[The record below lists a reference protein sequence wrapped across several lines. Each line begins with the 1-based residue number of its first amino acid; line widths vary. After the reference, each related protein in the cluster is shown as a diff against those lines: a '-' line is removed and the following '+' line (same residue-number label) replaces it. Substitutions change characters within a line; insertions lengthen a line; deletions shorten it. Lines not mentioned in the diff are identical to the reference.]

1 MEVGQLVGRTDE
13 LALLE
18 GALAEALAG
27 TAAVVEVAGDPGL
40 GKSRLLAEIGR
51 RAEERGCLVLL
62 GRASELESDLPYGIF
77 VDALDEYLLT
87 LDRDWLTGVD
97 RDCGGELARIFAS
110 VPSRDAAGSAVLD
123 ERYRAHRA
131 VSVLLGAL
139 AGEHPLVLLLD
150 DLHWADPASV
160 DLVAALLRR
169 PPHAPVLVVLALR
182 TRQAPPRLGT
192 ALDHSLRSGQL
203 TRIELRPLR
212 ETDVDALLGGDVD
225 RAHARSVYAES
236 GGNPF
241 YLEQLIRATSQTR
254 RSAVSSV
261 DEPLLVDGA
270 ELPRGVAIALAEEL
284 AGLSAGARRLLDAAA
299 VVGDPFE
306 LELAATTAD
315 VAESEALGALD
326 ELLTAALLH
335 PTDAPRRFRFR
346 HPILRRAVYDA
357 TGRGWRLDAHRR
369 AAHALA
375 VRGAPPAARAHHVAQ
390 SAPFGDR
397 EAIALLREAAD
408 ASAQRAPASA
418 ARWYRIALDLLPA
431 GDGHRDERIDLLDR
445 LAGVLAGV
453 GRFSDSHAVLEELLT
468 LVPSATPERTRVIV
482 ACAAVE
488 HHLGRH
494 EDAHRRLVT
503 ALEHVPDQDS
513 PEAASLML
521 DLGMDAFYLRQYA
534 QMREWGAR
542 AYGLARPAGRPLQ
555 AAAAAMVAV
564 ASAFTGRIADARA
577 SRDEAASIVDD
588 LADEELALRL
598 DAVANLGN
606 AETYLERFE
615 DAIAHLDR
623 GLAVGRAAGQGQ
635 LFPLL
640 MQRKGF
646 ALSFLGRVPEA
657 VEVLEQAVEAARLSE
672 SPQSIAWALLNRSW
686 AAIMAGDL
694 ETALAAAEE
703 SVELGRQQDDNPVL
717 TWSACALGSALV
729 DAGEAARCLETLV
742 PAGGGP
748 DLPRIPGVLRCVFQE
763 RVTQAALAVGDTT
776 GAAAVAA
783 AAESLAA
790 ELGLDLAQAMAG
802 RARAAVALASGDGRT
817 AAAAALDSVGAAE
830 RIGARIEAA
839 RSRTVAGRALV
850 VEGDRGGAEALLV
863 RAAAE
868 LDACGAARYREE
880 ADRELRRLGH
890 RGQRRRPAAPATP
903 SDGLAGLTGR
913 ELEIAR
919 LVVDRRTNAEIAAEL
934 FLSQKTV
941 ESHLRNAFRKLG
953 VGSRVELA
961 RAVERAD
968 RAASE
973 GRA

>member
-1 MEVGQLVGRTDE
+1 MQVRAGR
-13 LALLE
+13 A
-18 GALAEALAG
+18 GALG
-27 TAAVVEVAGDPGL
+27 
-40 GKSRLLAEIGR
+40 
-51 RAEERGCLVLL
+51 
-62 GRASELESDLPYGIF
+62 
-77 VDALDEYLLT
+77 
-87 LDRDWLTGVD
+87 
-97 RDCGGELARIFAS
+97 
-110 VPSRDAAGSAVLD
+110 
-123 ERYRAHRA
+123 
-131 VSVLLGAL
+131 
-139 AGEHPLVLLLD
+139 
-150 DLHWADPASV
+150 
-160 DLVAALLRR
+160 
-169 PPHAPVLVVLALR
+169 
-182 TRQAPPRLGT
+182 
-192 ALDHSLRSGQL
+192 
-203 TRIELRPLR
+203 
-212 ETDVDALLGGDVD
+212 
-225 RAHARSVYAES
+225 
-236 GGNPF
+236 
-241 YLEQLIRATSQTR
+241 
-254 RSAVSSV
+254 V

-284 AGLSAGARRLLDAAA
+284 ARLSTSARSLLDAAA

-315 VAESEALGALD
+315 VGELEALDALD
-326 ELLTAALLH
+326 DLLTAALLH

-369 AAHALA
+369 AAEALA
-375 VRGAPPAARAHHVAQ
+375 DRGVPSAARAHHVAQ

-408 ASAQRAPASA
+408 SSAQRAPASA
-418 ARWYRIALDLLPA
+418 ARWYRIAVDLLPA
-431 GDGHRDERIDLLDR
+431 DYDHRDERIDLLER

-453 GRFSDSHAVLEELLT
+453 GRFAESHAVLEELLV
-468 LVPSATPERTRVIV
+468 LVPPEAPQHAKAVV

-494 EDAHRRLVT
+494 EEAHRRLVT
-503 ALEHVPDQDS
+503 ALEHVPDQGS
-513 PEAASLML
+513 SEAASLML
-521 DLGMDAFYLRQYA
+521 DLGMDAFYLREYA
-534 QMREWGAR
+534 QMREWGSR
-542 AYGLARPAGRPLQ
+542 AHGLARPDRPLQ

-564 ASAFTGRIADARA
+564 AAAFTGRIEEARA
-577 SRDEAASIVDD
+577 FRAEAASLVDD
-588 LADEELALRL
+588 LADQELALRL

-686 AAIMAGDL
+686 TAIMAGDL

-703 SVELGRQQDDNPVL
+703 SVELGRRQDDNPVL

-729 DAGEAARCLETLV
+729 DAGEPARCLETLV

-763 RVTQAALAVGDTT
+763 RVTQASLAVGDMP
-776 GAAAVAA
+776 GAAEVAA
-783 AAESLAA
+783 AAESLAS
-790 ELGLDLAQAMAG
+790 ELGLDLARTMAG
-802 RARAAVALASGDGRT
+802 RARAAVALASGDCP
-817 AAAAALDSVGAAE
+817 AAATAALDAVDAAE

-839 RSRTVAGRALV
+839 RSRILAGRALV
-850 VEGDRGGAEALLV
+850 AKGDRDRAETLFV
-863 RAAAE
+863 TAAAE
-868 LDACGAARYREE
+868 LDACGAVRYREE
-880 ADRELRRLGH
+880 ADLELRRLGH
-890 RGQRRRPAAPATP
+890 RGHRRREAAPAPT
-903 SDGLAGLTGR
+903 DGLAGLTQR
-913 ELEIAR
+913 ELEVAR
-919 LVVDRRTNAEIAAEL
+919 LVVERKTNPEIAAEL

-941 ESHLRNAFRKLG
+941 ETHLRNAFRKLD
-953 VGSRVELA
+953 VTSRVELA

-968 RAASE
+968 RES
-973 GRA
+973 

>member
-1 MEVGQLVGRTDE
+1 MAASVGQLVGRTDE
-13 LALLE
+13 VALLE

-27 TAAVVEVAGDPGL
+27 QAAVVEVAGDPGL
-40 GKSRLLAEIGR
+40 GKSRLLTEIGR

-87 LDRDWLTGVD
+87 LDRDWLAELD
-97 RDCGGELARIFAS
+97 REYAGELAQTFAS
-110 VPSRDAAGSAVLD
+110 VPRSDGAASTVLD

-131 VSVLLGAL
+131 VRALLGAL

-160 DLVAALLRR
+160 DLVASLLRR

-182 TRQAPPRLGT
+182 TRQAPPRLAT
-192 ALDHSLRSGQL
+192 ALDHSLRAGQL

-212 ETDVDALLGGDVD
+212 ETDVDALLGPDVD
-225 RAHARSVYAES
+225 RARARSVYAES

-241 YLEQLIRATSQTR
+241 YLEQLVRAASQSR
-254 RSAVSSV
+254 QSVAPGV
-261 DEPLLVDGA
+261 DEALFVDGA
-270 ELPRGVAIALAEEL
+270 ELPRGVAIALGEEL
-284 AGLSAGARRLLDAAA
+284 AGVSAAARRLLDAAS

-306 LELAATTAD
+306 LELAATTGD
-315 VAESEALGALD
+315 LVEPDALD
-326 ELLTAALLH
+326 ALDDLLTAALLH

-346 HPILRRAVYDA
+346 HPIVRRAVYDA

-369 AAHALA
+369 VAEALA
-375 VRGAPPAARAHHVAQ
+375 VRGASAAARAHHVAQ
-390 SAPFGDR
+390 SARFGDR

-408 ASAQRAPASA
+408 SSAQRAPASA

-431 GDGHRDERIDLLDR
+431 GDDHQQERIDLLEG

-453 GRFSDSHAVLEELLT
+453 GRFAESHTVLEELLA
-468 LVPSATPERTRVIV
+468 LVPPAAPRRARVIV

-494 EDAHRRLVT
+494 EEAHRRLVA
-503 ALEHVPDQDS
+503 ALEHVPDQES

-542 AYGLARPAGRPLQ
+542 AHGLTHLAGRPLQ

-564 ASAFTGRIADARA
+564 ASAFTGRIEDARTF
-577 SRDEAASIVDD
+577 RDEAASIVDD
-588 LADEELALRL
+588 LADEELARRL

-657 VEVLEQAVEAARLSE
+657 VEVLEHAVEAARLSE

-717 TWSACALGSALV
+717 TWSACALASALV

-763 RVTQAALAVGDTT
+763 RVAQASLAVGDTA
-776 GAAAVAA
+776 GAAAVAE

-790 ELGLDLAQAMAG
+790 ELGLDLARTMAG

-817 AAAAALDSVGAAE
+817 AAAAALDSVDAAE

-839 RSRTVAGRALV
+839 RSRILAGRALV
-850 VEGDRGGAEALLV
+850 VEGDRDRAETLFV
-863 RAAAE
+863 TAAAE
-868 LDACGAARYREE
+868 LDACGAVRYREE
-880 ADRELRRLGH
+880 ADLELRRLGRRYH
-890 RGQRRRPAAPATP
+890 RRREAARAPT
-903 SDGLAGLTGR
+903 DGMAGLTQR
-913 ELEIAR
+913 ELEVAR
-919 LVVDRRTNAEIAAEL
+919 LVVERKTNPEIAAEL

-941 ESHLRNAFRKLG
+941 ETHLRNAFRKLG
-953 VGSRVELA
+953 VTSRVELA

-968 RAASE
+968 RES
-973 GRA
+973 

>member
-1 MEVGQLVGRTDE
+1 MEVGQLVGRTEE

-18 GALAEALAG
+18 GALAETSAG
-27 TAAVVEVAGDPGL
+27 AASMVEVAGDPGL
-40 GKSRLLAEIGR
+40 GKSRLLTEIGR

-87 LDRDWLTGVD
+87 LERGWLTELDRDSD
-97 RDCGGELARIFAS
+97 GELARMFAS
-110 VPSRDAAGSAVLD
+110 VPRGDTGSSTVLD

-131 VSVLLGAL
+131 VRTLLGAL
-139 AGEHPLVLLLD
+139 AAERPLALLLD

-169 PPHAPVLVVLALR
+169 PPSASVLVVLALR
-182 TRQAPPRLGT
+182 ARQASPRLAT
-192 ALDHSLRSGQL
+192 ALDHSFRTGQL
-203 TRIELRPLR
+203 TRVELRPLR
-212 ETDVDALLGGDVD
+212 EADVDALLGPGVG
-225 RAHARSVYAES
+225 RARARAVYAES

-241 YLEQLIRATSQTR
+241 YLEQLVRATGQSRQ
-254 RSAVSSV
+254 SVAPGV

-270 ELPRGVAIALAEEL
+270 ELPRGVAVALGEEL
-284 AGLSAGARRLLDAAA
+284 AGVSAAARRLLDAAS

-306 LELAATTAD
+306 LELAATTGD
-315 VAESEALGALD
+315 LAEPDALD
-326 ELLTAALLH
+326 ALDDLLTAALLH

-346 HPILRRAVYDA
+346 HPIVRRAVYDA

-369 AAHALA
+369 VAEALA
-375 VRGAPPAARAHHVAQ
+375 VRGASAAARAHHVAQ
-390 SAPFGDR
+390 SARFGDR

-408 ASAQRAPASA
+408 SSAQRAPASA
-418 ARWYRIALDLLPA
+418 ARWYRIALDLLPV
-431 GDGHRDERIDLLDR
+431 GDDHQEERIDLLEG

-453 GRFSDSHAVLEELLT
+453 GRFAESHAVLEELLA
-468 LVPSATPERTRVIV
+468 LVPPAAPRRARVIV

-494 EDAHRRLVT
+494 EEAHRRLVT
-503 ALEHVPDQDS
+503 ALEHVVDQES

-534 QMREWGAR
+534 QMREWGVR
-542 AYGLARPAGRPLQ
+542 AHELAQVAGRPLQ

-564 ASAFTGRIADARA
+564 ASAFTGRIGEARTF
-577 SRDEAASIVDD
+577 RDEAASVVDS
-588 LADEELALRL
+588 LADDELALRL

-606 AETYLERFE
+606 AETYLDRFE
-615 DAIAHLDR
+615 DAIAHLER
-623 GLAVGRAAGQGQ
+623 GLTVGRAAGQGQ

-640 MQRKGF
+640 MQRTGF
-646 ALSFLGRVPEA
+646 ALSLLGRVDDA

-672 SPQSIAWALLNRSW
+672 SPQSISWALLNRSW

-694 ETALAAAEE
+694 ETALAAAQE

-729 DAGEAARCLETLV
+729 DAGEPARCLDTLV
-742 PAGGGP
+742 TAGGGP

-763 RVTQAALAVGDTT
+763 RVTQAMLALGNVDEAVH
-776 GAAAVAA
+776 VAG
-783 AAESLAA
+783 AAESLADD
-790 ELGLDLAQAMAG
+790 LGLDLARTTAM
-802 RARAAVALASGDGRT
+802 RARAAVALASGDSEG
-817 AAAAALDSVGAAE
+817 AAAAALGAAE
-830 RIGARIEAA
+830 AADRIGARIEGA
-839 RSRTVAGRALV
+839 RSRALAGRARSAV
-850 VEGDRGGAEALLV
+850 GDRAGAELLLT
-863 RAAAE
+863 RAADE
-868 LDACGAARYREE
+868 LDACGALRYRDE
-880 ADRELRRLGH
+880 AERELRRLGY
-890 RGQRRRPAAPATP
+890 RGQRHRSVARARDRDAA
-903 SDGLAGLTGR
+903 GLGELTGR

-919 LVVDRRTNAEIAAEL
+919 LVVERRTNPEIATEL

-941 ESHLRNAFRKLG
+941 ESHLRNTFRKLG
-953 VGSRVELA
+953 VTSRVELA

-968 RAASE
+968 RE
-973 GRA
+973 R